1 MNLLINME
9 GIAEL
14 NHSLLSKLPLTFQS
28 ILKSLPLSD
37 YSLLL
42 IGGTAVVVVLSLF
55 VAGSKGSDSGPL
67 EDFGEPE
74 VRKNQKEVKVKIL
87 NTKKNRRG
95 KKKNI
100 KEVENESPKEE
111 KKEPVVEQSLD
122 DPGWKKVESKKLK
135 KKDE

>member
-1 MNLLINME
+1 ME

-87 NTKKNRRG
+87 NTKKIEG
-95 KKKNI
+95 KEKNI